1 MQSRT
6 GRRARGVAL
15 LIVLVVLVLIATLA
29 TEIAITARTTHQL
42 AEHSIDDLLLR
53 TAVDGRVEILKAALR
68 YDGTNGSGYD
78 GEADEWS
85 FHNSQKL
92 SGWGDR
98 GTSSMGQT
106 TGEDA
111 KNVASYKN
119 TDVQITAWCEDE
131 RSKLNLRGL
140 MRAEGTPDF
149 QHTRDALIRVI
160 DLYREGNSK
169 RDLTD
174 SDAKE
179 MVDDLLKWLQAE
191 SDTSE
196 NPMPAVKDN
205 RGRLQSIDD
214 LLRVPGGHW
223 TEERL
228 YGGRDPDADETQEAA
243 ADSSSTSGTDSGWEP
258 PGAIPGLD
266 RYLNVFAE
274 TTPASP
280 PMRINLNTASLVVM
294 KALFDANDED
304 LAAKI
309 VDYRRQGA
317 NDATSTAGTSGTT
330 GGTTGGSTTGG
341 STSSADA
348 TGGFFKSKTELSK
361 VEGMDQD
368 PTKWPARLNFFGDVA
383 SAVYSLRVYAELPT
397 KSGGEEDTT
406 DPAAT
411 RKDEGPFLNYRQV
424 VQRTNAGFI
433 TLFTERIAERLTK
446 Q

>member
-1 MQSRT
+1 MRSRDP
-6 GRRARGVAL
+6 RRPRGVAL

-29 TEIAITARTTHQL
+29 TEIAITARTTHKL

-68 YDGTNGSGYD
+68 FDGTNGTGYD

-85 FHNSQKL
+85 YHNSQKL

-98 GTSSMGQT
+98 TASPMGGDPS
-106 TGEDA
+106 GEDA
-111 KNVASYKN
+111 KNATTYKN
-119 TDVQITAWCEDE
+119 TDVTITAWCEDE
-131 RSKLNLRGL
+131 RSKVNLRGL
-140 MRAEGTPDF
+140 MKPEDTPVF
-149 QHTRDALIRVI
+149 QHTRDLLIRVI

-196 NPMPAVKDN
+196 NPMPAVKPN

-223 TEERL
+223 TEDRL
-228 YGGRDPDADETQEAA
+228 YGGRDPDADEAEEAQA
-243 ADSSSTSGTDSGWEP
+243 ADATSSSSSGADSGWEP
-258 PGAIPGLD
+258 PAAIPGLD
-266 RYLNVFAE
+266 RYLTVFAE
-274 TTPASP
+274 TNLPDP
-280 PMRINLNTASLVVM
+280 PMRINLNTAPLVVV
-294 KALFDANDED
+294 KALFDSNEED
-304 LAAKI
+304 LADKL
-309 VDYRRQGA
+309 VEYRRQGA
-317 NDATSTAGTSGTT
+317 NDEASTGSTSSTT
-330 GGTTGGSTTGG
+330 GSTTGG
-341 STSSADA
+341 AAPTETAQ
-348 TGGFFKSKTELSK
+348 GFFKAKGDITK

-368 PTKWPARLNFFGDVA
+368 LAKYPRLNFFADVA
-383 SAVYSLRVYAELPT
+383 SPIYSIRVYAELPS
-397 KSGGEEDTT
+397 KSGAEADST
-406 DPAAT
+406 DPSAAP
-411 RKDEGPFLNYRQV
+411 KNDGPFLNYREV

-446 Q
+446 K